1 MVKYNTSFISLMT
14 SINKEGVQNQIHF
27 NQNDFL
33 LHFQDVPSFN
43 LMLTLFLLSYDRLRA
58 LKYPAKPKIP
68 IRWALCI
75 IWFLS
80 IAFVLPYYA
89 HIKYLELS
97 VRKYSQKLHLIIT
110 HDDTLTIFLIS
121 CSNFKT
127 SYIHRL
133 VMDRCVSSM

>member
-1 MVKYNTSFISLMT
+1 MVKYNTSFISLLT
-14 SINKEGVQNQIHF
+14 SINKKGVQNQIHF
-27 NQNDFL
+27 NQKDFL

-58 LKYPAKPKIP
+58 LKYPAKPKIA

-97 VRKYSQKLHLIIT
+97 VRKYSQKLHLIIM
-110 HDDTLTIFLIS
+110 DNGTLLNFLIS
-121 CSNFKT
+121 YSNFKT
-127 SYIHRL
+127 SYTHRL
-133 VMDRCVSSM
+133 VMDRCVSLM